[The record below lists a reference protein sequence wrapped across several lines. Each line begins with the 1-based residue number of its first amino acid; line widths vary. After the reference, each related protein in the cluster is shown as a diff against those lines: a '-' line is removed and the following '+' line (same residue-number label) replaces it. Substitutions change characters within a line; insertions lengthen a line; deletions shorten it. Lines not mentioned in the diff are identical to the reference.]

1 MQLSLPIHNEKP
13 TINLLPYDGIVL
25 YVGKIIEQQQAADYF
40 EQLFQ
45 AITWKHDEALIYGKR
60 ITTKRKVAWYADHAF
75 SYTYSKTTKYALP
88 WTPEL
93 LTLKMLVESLTGEV
107 FNSCLLNLYHD
118 GNEGMTWHSDAERE
132 LKKHGAI
139 ASLSFGAQRKFA
151 FKHKETKEKIEL
163 VLEDGSLL
171 LMKGV
176 TQDYWLHC
184 LAPSKRITT
193 PRINLTFRQ
202 IEATLI

>member
-1 MQLSLPIHNEKP
+1 VK
-13 TINLLPYDGIVL
+13 
-25 YVGKIIEQQQAADYF
+25 F
-40 EQLFQ
+40 
-45 AITWKHDEALIYGKR
+45 
-60 ITTKRKVAWYADHAF
+60 
-75 SYTYSKTTKYALP
+75 
-88 WTPEL
+88 
-93 LTLKMLVESLTGEV
+93 

-118 GNEGMTWHSDAERE
+118 GTEGMTWHSDAEHE

-202 IEATLI
+202 IANTPI

>member
-1 MQLSLPIHNEKP
+1 MQGSLPINNEKSK
-13 TINLLPYDGIVL
+13 INLLPYDGIVL
-25 YVGKIIEQQQAADYF
+25 YVGQIIEPQQSAVYF
-40 EQLFQ
+40 EQLFRTI
-45 AITWKHDEALIYGKR
+45 AWKHDEVLIFGKR
-60 ITTKRKVAWYADHAF
+60 ISTKRKVAWYADHAF

-93 LTLKMLVESLTGEV
+93 LTLKMLVEAVTGEV

-118 GNEGMTWHSDAERE
+118 GTEGMTWHSDAERE

-139 ASLSFGAQRKFA
+139 ASLSLGANRKFA
-151 FKHKETKEKIEL
+151 FKHKENNEKIEL
-163 VLEDGSLL
+163 ILEDGSLL
-171 LMKGV
+171 LMKAE

-202 IEATLI
+202 IENIPI

>member
-1 MQLSLPIHNEKP
+1 MSQNNILTDTPN
-13 TINLLPYDGIVL
+13 INLLPYDGVVCYMGQMLEPPQSDVYFDRLLNSIAW
-25 YVGKIIEQQQAADYF
+25 QNDQA
-40 EQLFQ
+40 Q
-45 AITWKHDEALIYGKR
+45 IYGKL

-88 WTPEL
+88 WISEL
-93 LTLKMLVESLTGEV
+93 LELKCLVEAVTGEA

-132 LKKHGAI
+132 LKKHGVI
-139 ASLSFGAQRKFA
+139 ASLSLGANRKFA

-163 VLEDGSLL
+163 VLEHGSLL
-171 LMKGV
+171 LMKAE

-184 LAPSKRITT
+184 LPISKKISTA
-193 PRINLTFRQ
+193 RINLTFRQ
-202 IEATLI
+202 IRATPI